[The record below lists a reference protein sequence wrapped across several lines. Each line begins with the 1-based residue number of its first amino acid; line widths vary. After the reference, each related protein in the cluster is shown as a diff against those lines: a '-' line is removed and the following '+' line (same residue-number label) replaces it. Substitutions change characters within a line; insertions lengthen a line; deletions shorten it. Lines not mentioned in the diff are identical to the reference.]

1 MMGHKKD
8 WLLCS
13 FSSQEHIKWR
23 GVGDSGSLVHST
35 LPQEIPSRFDQ
46 VCFLCTL
53 SDDHCVRCSL
63 KYTCPEILELELVL
77 ISGPFLDHFPGLVRK
92 SKILDLRKHCILK
105 SLLPWMGPIWVAI
118 WCLSLRYARQVG
130 DYPGANFTL
139 TKNMDVLGTFLR
151 RRLPYT
157 WRESQILVW
166 SHSALWI
173 PSVQD
178 SQISPV
184 NTFCTI
190 CSFGWLDC
198 SGQPGT
204 WSTQRGRPDSG
215 TQHLKVKQDNNK
227 TEHLS
232 QLSESE

>member
-130 DYPGANFTL
+130 DYPGANFAL
-139 TKNMDVLGTFLR
+139 INMDVK
-151 RRLPYT
+151 
-157 WRESQILVW
+157 ILFW
-166 SHSALWI
+166 EL
-173 PSVQD
+173 
-178 SQISPV
+178 
-184 NTFCTI
+184 FCERDYLI
-190 CSFGWLDC
+190 HGE
-198 SGQPGT
+198 
-204 WSTQRGRPDSG
+204 
-215 TQHLKVKQDNNK
+215 KVKFLFEV
-227 TEHLS
+227 TRHLELPPS
-232 QLSESE
+232 RIHRFHLLIYSAGHAV